1 MKLLAWVFLL
11 VALAAGAGV
20 IWLAR
25 DRRQVMLRLGIG
37 AAIGG
42 FLLAV
47 ALGVVRSAVIDA
59 GTTSRERDAVGAV
72 WDAFLK
78 DLHTAAWILAASGAV
93 VAAAAASLI
102 RPVDIDVPLRRAAA
116 WVTTEPERPVWKV
129 VRGVALIA
137 AGLLFVLDRDAV
149 LQLIFTAVGLY
160 LVYAGVMCAAL
171 ARVSAARSRAGGR
184 QHPPPADRHP
194 RGGSAHRRRGRRV
207 LGLRRDEHGGAR
219 ARRLQ
224 RPRRAVRPS
233 AGPGGARRH
242 PQRDVRARA
251 GLVLGSAGPAD
262 PRSAPRRHPG
272 AADRHAL
279 RRQAAERPPAHRCRR
294 SG

>member
-1 MKLLAWVFLL
+1 M
-11 VALAAGAGV
+11 
-20 IWLAR
+20 
-25 DRRQVMLRLGIG
+25 
-37 AAIGG
+37 
-42 FLLAV
+42 
-47 ALGVVRSAVIDA
+47 RSAVIDA

-160 LVYAGVMCAAL
+160 LVYAGVSALLWLVYRPRAAAPAGGSIRRPL
-171 ARVSAARSRAGGR
+171 IATLVAAASAAR
-184 QHPPPADRHP
+184 
-194 RGGSAHRRRGRRV
+194 
-207 LGLRRDEHGGAR
+207 
-219 ARRLQ
+219 
-224 RPRRAVRPS
+224 
-233 AGPGGARRH
+233 
-242 PQRDVRARA
+242 
-251 GLVLGSAGPAD
+251 
-262 PRSAPRRHPG
+262 
-272 AADRHAL
+272 
-279 RRQAAERPPAHRCRR
+279 
-294 SG
+294 